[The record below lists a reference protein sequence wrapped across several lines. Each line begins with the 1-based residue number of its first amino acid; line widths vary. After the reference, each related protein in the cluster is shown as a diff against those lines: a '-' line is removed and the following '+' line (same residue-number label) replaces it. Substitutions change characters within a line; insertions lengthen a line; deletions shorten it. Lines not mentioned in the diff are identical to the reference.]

1 VACTHRSYKVGAT
14 SFPILH
20 SPASRPGI
28 SAHLTCSFLTVGH
41 VIATF
46 TKDRRI
52 DLEKLFRLRLY
63 NCGIVSGVEAL
74 DMVCKGRCDLGQ
86 KRGGVGLW

>member
-1 VACTHRSYKVGAT
+1 M
-14 SFPILH
+14 
-20 SPASRPGI
+20 
-28 SAHLTCSFLTVGH
+28 
-41 VIATF
+41 IATF

-86 KRGGVGLW
+86 KKGRGWLVVRPLTQVSGASAGREAAPQDSAPLGP